1 MTAVSSKGL
10 YLWASDFWADKSP
23 QVLIAD
29 AKDNISEDF
38 LKRYAPQLFAARASA
53 AFNGQ
58 PPQAIDNF
66 FKGTTN
72 SEGFVSRLQ
81 GELDK
86 YYSQEM
92 RNFYKIFTNKIN
104 SILKNGL
111 SSVEKSFTDKDR
123 DTFYEMKQA
132 QDNIFDGVSRLA
144 SFYEI
149 YLAERCAQ
157 NNLKMPRM
165 KKNGLYSIG
174 NIKNNAV
181 LEAINIYNEIKSKA
195 QQLESVKVTDNIEH
209 SFVAFR
215 DTLKGF
221 APIYAEYAALA
232 AIYSLKKGH
241 KELFKNSILDAH
253 HTGSERYI
261 AGQGGI
267 SVNIKEYL
275 DPEFQKLINDN
286 PLPPGASGT
295 ATNDVSISINGET
308 IVANYGGSVKEYS
321 DEKLKATGNFVITSS
336 SMGDIYTAAALATQR
351 GLPISMADKTWII
364 NLAGALTDESQMNTA
379 NAMWEDYKQTL
390 ANFLIIDSLMGKMLN
405 TDISNKANNLLMI
418 DNGRVYYLG
427 DIISKLS
434 GNIKGFLSNREEGK
448 IESHLTK
455 GIEPN
460 STKVWIG
467 STRVRDEA
475 ENAHWKNFSSGKSAS
490 EAYDA
495 IDNIILKERFKIAL
509 NFHQLLGLI

>member
-1 MTAVSSKGL
+1 MANVSSKGL

-23 QVLIAD
+23 QSLIAD
-29 AKDNISEDF
+29 AKDNISENF
-38 LKRYAPQLFAARASA
+38 LKQYAPQLFAARASA

-58 PPQAIDNF
+58 SPQAIDNF
-66 FKGTTN
+66 FKGTTS
-72 SEGFVSRLQ
+72 SEGFVSKLQ

-92 RNFYKIFTNKIN
+92 RNFNEIFTNKIN
-104 SILKNGL
+104 NVLKNGL
-111 SSVEKSFTDKDR
+111 QTAEKSFSEQDWA
-123 DTFYEMKQA
+123 TFNKMKEA
-132 QDNIFDGVSRLA
+132 QDSIFDSVSHLA
-144 SFYEI
+144 SFYEV
-149 YLAERCAQ
+149 YLAEQCAQ
-157 NNLKMPRM
+157 NGLMMPRM
-165 KKNGLYSIG
+165 KKNGLYSKG

-181 LEAINIYNEIKSKA
+181 LEAINIYNVLKSKV
-195 QQLESVKVTDNIEH
+195 QQLESVKITDNIEH

-215 DTLKGF
+215 DTLKKF
-221 APIYAEYAALA
+221 APIYAEYAVLA
-232 AIYSLKKGH
+232 AIHSLKKGH
-241 KELFKNSILDAH
+241 KELFKNSVLDAH
-253 HTGSERYI
+253 HTGSDTYI

-308 IVANYGGSVKEYS
+308 VVANYGGSVKEYS
-321 DEKLKATGNFVITSS
+321 DEKLKATGNFIITSS
-336 SMGDIYTAAALATQR
+336 SMGDIYTAASLATQR
-351 GLPISMADKTWII
+351 GLPISMAEKIWIM
-364 NLAGALTDESQMNTA
+364 NLGGALTNESQAGIA
-379 NAMWEDYKQTL
+379 NSMWQDYKQTL

-405 TDISNKANNLLMI
+405 TNISNKANNLLMI

-434 GNIKGFLSNREEGK
+434 GNIKGFLGNEKAGR
-448 IESHLTK
+448 IESNLTN
-455 GIEPN
+455 GIW
-460 STKVWIG
+460 TG

-475 ENAHWKNFSSGKSAS
+475 ENAHWENFSTGKSAS

-509 NFHQLLGLI
+509 NFHQLLSLI